1 MSLIT
6 KEVKAAD
13 VDPDKPKTV
22 WTREQEMLLAKW
34 ADKAL
39 CYRWLHDLSEKKFTR
54 LNNIIQIP
62 VIILSTATGAINVG
76 VDSIFP
82 TSMKQYA
89 NIGLGGISIL
99 TGIITTVG
107 NFLRYAQNME
117 GHRVASIQWS
127 KFHRNINAEINIH
140 PDQRQ
145 DAVEFFTVCRAELD
159 RLVEQ
164 SPSIPTDIIN
174 AFESRFRDV
183 NISKPEVCNILEPTT
198 IYKPHDGSDDWFKT
212 PNDKDKKSGL
222 KGLFSFAKKKKED
235 STPKSNSE
243 TKPPK
248 LNLTPNS
255 DSKED
260 EETIVTF
267 DNGSPN
273 LNTATNNNSAL
284 HHSAILA
291 SLNK

>member
-6 KEVKAAD
+6 KEVKKD
-13 VDPDKPKTV
+13 SVDPDAPKSV

-82 TSMKQYA
+82 QSMKQYA

-127 KFHRNINAEINIH
+127 KFHRNITAEINIH

-145 DAVEFFTVCRAELD
+145 DSVEFFTVCRAELD

-164 SPSIPTDIIN
+164 SPSIPVDIIA
-174 AFESRFRDV
+174 AFESRFKDV
-183 NISKPEVCNILEPTT
+183 DISKPEVCNILEPTT
-198 IYKPHDGSDDWFKT
+198 IYKPHNGEDWFKT
-212 PNDKDKKSGL
+212 PTSDKKEKNKV
-222 KGLFSFAKKKKED
+222 KGFIGSFIKKTNVPD
-235 STPKSNSE
+235 IIVPQSSP
-243 TKPPK
+243 TKPSKSP
-248 LNLTPNS
+248 NNS
-255 DSKED
+255 DSDK
-260 EETIVTF
+260 EETVITF
-267 DNGSPN
+267 DN
-273 LNTATNNNSAL
+273 NTPIPKVETNHND
-284 HHSAILA
+284 ILA